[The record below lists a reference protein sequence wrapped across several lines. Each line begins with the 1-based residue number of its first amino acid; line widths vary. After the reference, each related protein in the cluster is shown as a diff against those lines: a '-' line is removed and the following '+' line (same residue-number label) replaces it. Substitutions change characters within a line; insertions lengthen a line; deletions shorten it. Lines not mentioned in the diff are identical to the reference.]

1 MRFRR
6 TVSALALGVVI
17 GVSGTL
23 GQGVMA
29 NRPNAEVELPLD
41 QLRAFTEVYSR
52 IKQNYVDDVEAERL
66 LQAAMRGMLADLDP
80 HSNYMDSHE
89 YQNMQAGTRGEFGG
103 LGIEVGVESGFV
115 KVIAPIDDTPAHA
128 AGIKAGDII
137 TELDG
142 ESTRDVPLRDA
153 VEIMRGEPGTSITL
167 TVRRD
172 GLESPLTFEL
182 TRDTIQVRSVR
193 ARMLEPGMGYVRI
206 SQFQRRTGE
215 QFQDALSQ
223 LKREAGGNLSGLV
236 LDLRNNPG
244 GVMRSSVEVVDALLH
259 SGRIVYTQGRRSDEV
274 VFNAKPGDMLNG
286 APVVVLV
293 NGGSASASE
302 IVAGAL
308 QDHQRAVIVGN
319 TTYGKGSVQSIL
331 PLGDGSAVKLTTAR
345 YYTPSGRSIQDT
357 GVQPDMIVDENE
369 RTARIGD
376 GDQVARLQQVSSRYS
391 GDDNAQAAPED
402 DDYVLSEAVNLLR
415 GLNMLSAENSD
426 T

>member
-29 NRPNAEVELPLD
+29 NRPNADVELPLD

-89 YQNMQAGTRGEFGG
+89 YRNMQAGTRGEFGG

-142 ESTRDVPLRDA
+142 ESTRDVPLRNA

-182 TRDTIQVRSVR
+182 MRDTIQVRSVR
-193 ARMLEPGMGYVRI
+193 ARMLEPGLGYVRI

-244 GVMRSSVEVVDALLH
+244 GVMRSSVEVVDALVQ

-308 QDHQRAVIVGN
+308 QDHQRAVIMG
-319 TTYGKGSVQSIL
+319 TTTFGKGSVQSIL

-357 GVQPDMIVDENE
+357 GVEPDMIVDENE

-376 GDQVARLQQVSSRYS
+376 GDQVARLQQVSSQYR
-391 GDDNAQAAPED
+391 GDDNAQTSVDD

-415 GLNMLSAENSD
+415 GLHMLSAENSD